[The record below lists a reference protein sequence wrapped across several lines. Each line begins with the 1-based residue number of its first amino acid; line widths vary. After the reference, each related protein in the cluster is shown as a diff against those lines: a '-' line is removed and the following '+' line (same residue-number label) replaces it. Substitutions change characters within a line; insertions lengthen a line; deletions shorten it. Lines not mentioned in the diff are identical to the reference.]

1 MANFAVIKTGG
12 KQYIAREGE
21 TLFIE
26 KIEAKV
32 DDVLALGE
40 VLMVD
45 TAAGSKVGTPTVE
58 GAKVTV
64 KVLEQGR
71 DKKVVV
77 VHYLQKSRYH
87 KKNGHRQPFT
97 KVLIEKIAE

>member
-1 MANFAVIKTGG
+1 MAHFAVIKTGG

-26 KIEAKV
+26 KLEAKEGDTV
-32 DDVLALGE
+32 TFDE
-40 VLMVD
+40 VLMTD
-45 TAAGSKVGTPTVE
+45 NGTAQVGTPTTGTKVT
-58 GAKVTV
+58 AKVI
-64 KVLEQGR
+64 EQGR
-71 DKKVVV
+71 GDKVIV

-97 KVLIEKIAE
+97 KIEVTKVA

>member
-1 MANFAVIKTGG
+1 MATFAVIKTGG

-26 KIEAKV
+26 KIEAKEGDSV
-32 DDVLALGE
+32 TLGE
-40 VLMVD
+40 VLMTD
-45 TAAGSKVGTPTVE
+45 NGDARVGTPTVN
-58 GAKVTV
+58 GAKVTA
-64 KVLEQGR
+64 KVLEQCR
-71 DKKVVV
+71 ADKVIV

-97 KVLIEKIAE
+97 KVEITKIAA

>member
-1 MANFAVIKTGG
+1 MSSFAVIKTGG

-26 KIEAKV
+26 KIEAKEGETV
-32 DDVLALGE
+32 TFDE
-40 VLMVD
+40 VLMTD
-45 TAAGSKVGTPTVE
+45 NGTAKIGTPTTGTKVT
-58 GAKVTV
+58 AKVV
-64 KVLEQGR
+64 EQGR
-71 DKKVVV
+71 GEKVVV

-97 KVLIEKIAE
+97 KVEFTKVA